1 MIRISTHIVIASA
14 FAVTLGVAWLTTQAV
29 AQEKPTLEI
38 VWPKANAVIA
48 LGDDPE
54 KSIGVVVRS
63 NFKLLAAGQCG
74 DDKRCGHVH
83 MKIDPDGDTCNIPG
97 RPYNSMNSDF
107 GGDLIKARFG
117 HCTSPIGTH
126 VLGILLADDHHQP
139 IVVDGKPVT
148 ALVTV
153 TTK

>member
-1 MIRISTHIVIASA
+1 MSRSA
-14 FAVTLGVAWLTTQAV
+14 LEYGLILFLLTTAMPAV
-29 AQEKPTLEI
+29 AQDKPTLEI
-38 VWPKANAVIA
+38 AWPKAHSEIA
-48 LGDDPE
+48 IGDDLE

-63 NFKLLAAGQCG
+63 NFKLRAAGQCG

-83 MKIDPDGDTCNIPG
+83 MKIDPDGVSCNIPG

-107 GGDLIKARFG
+107 GGNLIKARFG
-117 HCTSPIGTH
+117 HCPNALGTH
-126 VLGILLADDHHQP
+126 VIGILLADDNHQP
-139 IVVDGKPVT
+139 ILMDGKPVT

>member
-1 MIRISTHIVIASA
+1 MSSSA
-14 FAVTLGVAWLTTQAV
+14 LAYGLTLFLLTTAIPAV
-29 AQEKPTLEI
+29 AQDKPTLEI
-38 VWPKANAVIA
+38 GWPNAHSVIS
-48 LGDDPE
+48 LGLDPD

-83 MKIDPDGDTCNIPG
+83 MKIDPDGDSCNIPG

-117 HCTSPIGTH
+117 RCPSPIGTH
-126 VLGILLADDHHQP
+126 VIGVLLADDHHQP

>member
-1 MIRISTHIVIASA
+1 MSRSA
-14 FAVTLGVAWLTTQAV
+14 LGYGFTLFLLTTAISAV
-29 AQEKPTLEI
+29 AQDKPTLEI
-38 VWPKANAVIA
+38 AWPKTNSVIA
-48 LGDDPE
+48 LGDGSE

-63 NFKLLAAGQCG
+63 NFKLLAAGLCG

-97 RPYNSMNSDF
+97 RPYNSNNSDF
-107 GGDLIKARFG
+107 GGDLIKSQFG
-117 HCTSPIGTH
+117 HCPSPIGTH
-126 VLGILLADDHHQP
+126 VIGILLADDHHRP

>member
-1 MIRISTHIVIASA
+1 MEISMSRS
-14 FAVTLGVAWLTTQAV
+14 TLAYSLTLFVLTAAMPAV
-29 AQEKPTLEI
+29 AQDKPTLELA
-38 VWPKANAVIA
+38 WPQAHSVIA
-48 LGDDPE
+48 IGDDLE

-63 NFKLLAAGQCG
+63 NFRLLAARQCG

-117 HCTSPIGTH
+117 HCPSPTGVH
-126 VLGILLADDHHQP
+126 VIGILLADDRHQP
-139 IVVDGKPVT
+139 ILVDGRPVT

-153 TTK
+153 TTR